1 MEGRRGARISGAAGI
16 ALLGFAGCHGPVT
29 EVVVV
34 VDTDLSLPAE
44 ADTLELHVATQSLD
58 RAYVYGA
65 ASAAATTGA
74 SAQPLPAFPA
84 TLGLLPASPLDAP
97 FSVTASLA
105 FAPAAGSP
113 RRLVVSR
120 TASGVR
126 FVSGERRVLFV
137 SLLRACAC
145 AGGSCPDVAG
155 PPACADVTNP
165 SLPAFDPA
173 HLPRVLPADGGS
185 TADASDGATT
195 EAGDSPAD
203 RSGDVGVETRVDAV
217 ADANADRP
225 DDGAHGDAPS
235 DISAADATLDARDSA
250 VETPQLL
257 PRGHTCTANAQCQ
270 DTFCVDGHCC
280 ESACACG
287 ACGGATPGAC
297 APATAGTDPHA
308 ACGAFTCNGAGACT
322 TTCAEGFGSCSSA
335 CASGSHC
342 DGQGRCSVSNT
353 GAGLFCITGSCLCQ
367 AGLTCV
373 APDAGGAGRCQ

>member
-1 MEGRRGARISGAAGI
+1 MGVAAL
-16 ALLGFAGCHGPVT
+16 ALAGCHSPVT

-34 VDTDLSLPAE
+34 VDTDLSLPAD

-58 RAYVYGA
+58 HAYVYGA
-65 ASAAATTGA
+65 ASAAATPGA
-74 SAQPLPAFPA
+74 SAQPLPTFPA
-84 TLGLLPASPLDAP
+84 TLGLVPAGALDAP

-105 FAPAAGSP
+105 FAPAGGAA

-120 TASGVR
+120 TVSGVR

-137 SLLRACAC
+137 SLLRACVC

-155 PPACADVTNP
+155 PPACADVTSP

-173 HLPRVLPADGGS
+173 HLPRVLPTDGGA
-185 TADASDGATT
+185 TADASDGAAT
-195 EAGDSPAD
+195 EAGSADRPAD
-203 RSGDVGVETRVDAV
+203 AGIEAAMDAV

-225 DDGAHGDAPS
+225 DDGARVDAPS
-235 DISAADATLDARDSA
+235 DVSAADATPDAGDGA
-250 VETPQLL
+250 VETPPLL
-257 PRGHTCTANAQCQ
+257 PRGHTCTANGQCQ

-287 ACGGATPGAC
+287 TCGGATPGAC

-335 CASGSHC
+335 CASGAHC
-342 DGQGRCSVSNT
+342 DGQGRCAVSNT
-353 GAGLFCITGSCLCQ
+353 GAGLFCIAGSCLCQ

-373 APDAGGAGRCQ
+373 APDAGGAGQCQ